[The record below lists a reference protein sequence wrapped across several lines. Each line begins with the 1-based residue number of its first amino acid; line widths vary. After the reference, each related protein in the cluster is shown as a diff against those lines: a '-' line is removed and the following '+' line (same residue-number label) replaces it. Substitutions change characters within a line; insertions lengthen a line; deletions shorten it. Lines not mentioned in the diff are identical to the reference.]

1 MSEALQHNTFTVE
14 KPADASNGGT
24 RDQAAFDTGIKS
36 TGIKSTGIQ
45 GTAKQD
51 VAVSAQPFAVT
62 PITIIVC
69 GFIGLITLVSFCWW
83 LWQEQLHTD
92 MRVKR
97 AELRIA
103 SVTRGDLRREIAATG
118 KIVVANS
125 PTLYSSADGIVTYN
139 VKAGDRVK
147 QGQLLLSV
155 ESPALTSRFQQANAV
170 LARLQTELAGRE
182 LSAQKNQL
190 EAKQALQFSELTLRN
205 AQRDFSRYEQGF
217 NKGFVSRQEF
227 ERAEENLHIA
237 ELKAQ
242 QAPEQLILI
251 TRVTKT
257 EIQNTA
263 KQIEEQQSIVN
274 ELLREVNALQVRSPV
289 DAMVGNLSVNQ
300 KSAVAMHQALI
311 TVIDLSHYEVEIE
324 VPENY
329 APELVP
335 GMAVEIKLDNNIY
348 TGAIIAIA
356 PEVNAG
362 QVKVRLK
369 FTGDEP
375 QHLRQNQRITAII
388 LLEVRE
394 GVLKLPRGLY
404 AELDN
409 GKSVFKVNGNKAIK
423 TPVTYG
429 VWGLDDIEVT
439 NGLTLNDEII
449 VSDTSAF
456 RAAQSL
462 YIKQ

>member
-1 MSEALQHNTFTVE
+1 MSSALQNNNIFTDNPTAPGGE
-14 KPADASNGGT
+14 KMSGIEIESAS
-24 RDQAAFDTGIKS
+24 
-36 TGIKSTGIQ
+36 IQ

-51 VAVSAQPFAVT
+51 VALPT
-62 PITIIVC
+62 PRFVFTQTKIIVC
-69 GFIGLITLVSFCWW
+69 SFIGLIVLVYCCLL
-83 LWQEQLHTD
+83 LWQEQLQTD
-92 MRVKR
+92 MRVVR
-97 AELRIA
+97 SELRIA
-103 SVTRGDLRREIAATG
+103 AVTRGDLRREVAATG

-125 PTLYSSADGIVTYN
+125 PTLYSSADGIVTYD

-155 ESPALTSRFQQANAV
+155 ESPALTSRYQQASAV

-190 EAKQALQFSELTLRN
+190 EAKQALQFTGLTLRN
-205 AQRDFSRYEQGF
+205 AQRDFARYQLGL

-227 ERAEENLHIA
+227 DRAEENLHIA

-242 QAPEQLILI
+242 QAPEQLTLI
-251 TRVTKT
+251 TQVTKT
-257 EIQNTA
+257 EIQNSA
-263 KQIEEQQSIVN
+263 KQIEEQQSIVD
-274 ELLREVNALQVRSPV
+274 ELQREVNALQVRSPV
-289 DAMVGNLSVNQ
+289 DAMVGNLAVNQ

-329 APELVP
+329 APELSP

-362 QVKVRLK
+362 QVKVRLN

-394 GVLKLPRGLY
+394 DILKLPRGLY

-409 GKSVFKVNGNKAIK
+409 GKNVFKVDGNKAFK

-429 VWGLDDIEVT
+429 VWGLDDIEIT
-439 NGLTLNDEII
+439 SGLALNDEII

-456 RAAQSL
+456 REAQSL

>member
-1 MSEALQHNTFTVE
+1 MSGALQYNTAAIE
-14 KPADASNGGT
+14 KPAEVSNGGA
-24 RDQAAFDTGIKS
+24 RDEAARDA
-36 TGIKSTGIQ
+36 GIQ

-51 VAVSAQPFAVT
+51 VALPAQRFAFT
-62 PITIIVC
+62 QLNIIVC
-69 GFIGLITLVSFCWW
+69 GFIGLIALVSFCWW
-83 LWQEQLHTD
+83 LWREQLQTD
-92 MRVKR
+92 MRVVR
-97 AELRIA
+97 SELRIA
-103 SVTRGDLRREIAATG
+103 SVTRGNLRREVAATG

-125 PTLYSSADGIVTYN
+125 PTLYSSADGIVSYN

-155 ESPALTSRFQQANAV
+155 ESPALTSRYQQANTV

-190 EAKQALQFSELTLRN
+190 EAKQALQFTELTLRN
-205 AQRDFSRYEQGF
+205 AQRDFARYEQGLS
-217 NKGFVSRQEF
+217 KGFVSRQEF
-227 ERAEENLHIA
+227 ERAEENLRIA

-242 QAPEQLILI
+242 QAPEQLTLI

-274 ELLREVNALQVRSPV
+274 ELQREVNALQVSSPV
-289 DAMVGNLSVNQ
+289 DAMVGNLAVNQ

-329 APELVP
+329 APELSP
-335 GMAVEIKLDNNIY
+335 GMAVEIKLDTKIY
-348 TGAIIAIA
+348 AGAIIAIA

-362 QVKVRLK
+362 QVKVRLN

-375 QHLRQNQRITAII
+375 QYLRQNQRITAII

-394 GVLKLPRGLY
+394 NILKLPRGLY

-409 GKSVFKVNGNKAIK
+409 GKNVFKVNGNKAFK

-429 VWGLDDIEVT
+429 VWGLDDIEIT
-439 NGLTLNDEII
+439 SGLALNDEII
-449 VSDTSAF
+449 VSDTSVF
-456 RAAQSL
+456 REAQSL